1 MQPQGHRRQ
10 RVWLLGLWALGF
22 LGISLLAFL
31 SYDRWTA
38 SRPSPDVETPSVA
51 SASTSPPAT
60 DPTVLEDTGPVPP
73 ELAPSEPV
81 EPVVGLGVGQR
92 APDFTLPSLD
102 GDEVSLSDFLGSVVI
117 LDFWASWC
125 GPCKST
131 MPGLDA
137 LVRAIGPDVVLLGVS
152 LDRTAEDAAR
162 YLSANGYDV
171 MVAVYGSYAAA
182 SRVAQRYAVHGI
194 PRMFLI
200 DRHGIIRFV
209 GHPSSFS
216 RSTIDPL
223 L

>member
-1 MQPQGHRRQ
+1 MQQQAHRRQ
-10 RVWLLGLWALGF
+10 RVFLLGLWALAA
-22 LGISLLAFL
+22 LGLVLLAFL
-31 SYDRWTA
+31 SYDRWSAT
-38 SRPSPDVETPSVA
+38 RPSPDEPPSVA
-51 SASTSPPAT
+51 SSSTPSPTAEPS
-60 DPTVLEDTGPVPP
+60 VLEDAPP
-73 ELAPSEPV
+73 EPAEPTPT
-81 EPVVGLGVGQR
+81 EPVVGIGVGQR
-92 APDFTLPSLD
+92 APDFSLPSLD

-137 LVRAIGPDVVLLGVS
+137 MVRALGSDVVLLGVS
-152 LDRTAEDAAR
+152 LDRTAEDATR
-162 YLSANGYDV
+162 YLSANSYDV

-182 SRVAQRYAVHGI
+182 SRVAQRYAVQGI

-200 DRHGIIRFV
+200 DRDGIIRFV